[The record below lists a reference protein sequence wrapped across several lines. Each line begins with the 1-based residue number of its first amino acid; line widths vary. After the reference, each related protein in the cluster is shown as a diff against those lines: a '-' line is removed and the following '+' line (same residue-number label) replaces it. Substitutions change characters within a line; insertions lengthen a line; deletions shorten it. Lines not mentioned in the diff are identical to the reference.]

1 MSLDTFANLKIEI
14 INYSQRNDQ
23 DENLDTFIQLAETE
37 MYQNSSEVLNVRSGE
52 TRSTASTDGRYLALP
67 PGFIE
72 MRRLRLDLSGQSNDV
87 RFRAPEQMQFDS
99 NVGLP
104 SFFTVTSQIEF
115 NRTPDA
121 VYTVEMQH
129 YAEFVPL
136 STTNTTN
143 LVLTNNPN
151 IYLFG
156 VLKELFNFTQDTENM
171 QKYEAKFLSAIRGA
185 NKLDK
190 RGRYGPAPAM
200 RIEGS
205 TP

>member
-1 MSLDTFANLKIEI
+1 MSLDTFANLKIEV

-23 DENLDTFIQLAETE
+23 NENLDTFIQLAETE
-37 MYQNSSEVLNVRSGE
+37 MYQNSSAVLNVRSGE
-52 TRSTASTDGRYLALP
+52 TRSTAVTSGRYLELP

-99 NVGLP
+99 TTGLP

-121 VYTVEMQH
+121 VYTVEMQF

-205 TP
+205 CP